1 MDDIQLVDGG
11 SAFDALGLVH
21 RVHIPAG
28 DGPHPTL
35 VMVHGLQGDE
45 DVTWVFART
54 AGPEWLIVSPRA
66 PFTAK
71 GGYSWNDSGDY
82 ANEDSYRDG
91 LTALSKFIEQTPN
104 VYPVDRSR
112 LVLLGFSQGAAMS
125 YAYAANIADQ
135 PVLGVAALAGFLPPF
150 QIDGLKGLPVLILHG
165 TRDAR
170 ILVEEAHRDR
180 DALIAAGAQVT
191 YVEDDVGHKVGS
203 KGMQSLRQW
212 LAERLGVTT
221 APPDPFSTE

>member
-1 MDDIQLVDGG
+1 MDDIQLVDAGP
-11 SAFDALGLVH
+11 AFDALGLVH
-21 RVHIPAG
+21 RVRIPAG

-45 DVTWVFART
+45 DVTWVFVKT

-71 GGYSWNDSGDY
+71 AGYSWLSSGDY
-82 ANEDSYRDG
+82 AYRAG
-91 LTALSKFIEQTPN
+91 LDALTKFVEQLPN

-125 YAYAANIADQ
+125 YTYAALLSDPRVQ
-135 PVLGVAALAGFLPPF
+135 GVAALAGFLPPF
-150 QIDGLKGLPVLILHG
+150 PIDKLKGLPVLILHG
-165 TRDAR
+165 TRDERIPIEDAR
-170 ILVEEAHRDR
+170 RDR
-180 DALIAAGAQVT
+180 DALIAAGAHVT

-203 KGMQSLRQW
+203 SGMQALRQW
-212 LAERLGVTT
+212 LAERLGVTS